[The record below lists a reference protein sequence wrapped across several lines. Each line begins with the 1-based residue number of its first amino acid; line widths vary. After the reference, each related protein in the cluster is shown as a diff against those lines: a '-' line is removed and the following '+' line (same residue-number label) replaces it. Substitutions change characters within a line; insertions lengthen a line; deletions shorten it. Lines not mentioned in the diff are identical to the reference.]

1 MPEAQGEAAEREGAI
16 LSVDTSLPTLSV
28 ALLLAGQALGGVTL
42 AGRESRNEKLLP
54 AIDWLLSE
62 AGLPRDAIG
71 LLVVTRGP
79 GSFTGVRVALATVQG
94 LSFAL
99 GAPVIAMSTH
109 EAFAETEAGGTTTL
123 LIHGDA
129 GRGERYVS
137 GFHNDRETLPPVLMK
152 REALDDLMDRYQ
164 LSIDIDR
171 ALETVNVAHLAARRA
186 SRIVSAGDIALYR
199 DVTPIYVRLAEA
211 EVRLREREDGRAGER
226 N

>member
-1 MPEAQGEAAEREGAI
+1 MPDAKDEAFEHDSVI
-16 LSVDTSLPTLSV
+16 LSVDTSLPVLSV
-28 ALLLAGQALGGVTL
+28 ALLLGTQILGGVTL

-54 AIDWLLSE
+54 SIDWLLSE
-62 AGLPRDAIG
+62 AGIARAAIR

-109 EAFAETEAGGTTTL
+109 EAFAETVNAKPTTVL
-123 LIHGDA
+123 VHGDA

-137 GFHNDRETLPPVLMK
+137 AFENDRETLAPSLMK
-152 REALDDLMDRYQ
+152 RDAFDALLENYGHE
-164 LSIDIDR
+164 IDIDTT
-171 ALETVNVAHLAARRA
+171 LETVNVALLAARRA
-186 SRIVSAGDIALYR
+186 ARIASAGEVERYR

-211 EVRLREREDGRAGER
+211 EVRLREREDERRGER
-226 N
+226 S